1 MMILYRLL
9 FCSLC
14 GGGNNPKPY
23 KGGMQGT
30 AFITGI
36 YYRQTSPLT
45 AFFPFMAIKEGTVE
59 PKKSFTQHYPEGD
72 GAAPAPTIPSGQRE
86 DGGSYP
92 IPNCSPKID
101 THNRPVSSTPPE
113 QLPLAAT
120 WCQQWIL
127 HLHQARRMG

>member
-1 MMILYRLL
+1 MHMVIRYRLL
-9 FCSLC
+9 FCSLW
-14 GGGNNPKPY
+14 GGEITPNLTR
-23 KGGMQGT
+23 GGCRAQQ
-30 AFITGI
+30 TGI

-45 AFFPFMAIKEGTVE
+45 AFFPSMAIKEGTVE
-59 PKKSFTQHYPEGD
+59 PKKSFTQHYPEGN
-72 GAAPAPTIPSGQRE
+72 GAAPAPTIPPGQRE